1 MTRPITREELEEMN
15 LSPSKIN
22 EILKKQSQAKDRR
35 YKYIVLLTT
44 TDAEKLAKQ
53 TGKEFIRSTEW
64 KSRKKK
70 KG

>member
-44 TDAEKLAKQ
+44 TDAEKLAKHIEHILQ
-53 TGKEFIRSTEW
+53 ST
-64 KSRKKK
+64 
-70 KG
+70 